1 MGRFASKRIRSVQ
14 IVAAAV
20 LVLASA
26 ACGED
31 YWEPPE
37 AFEGESVAS
46 LSGQPSKEAHDA
58 FAECGL
64 GDEDIEKAVTDYRQ
78 SGTGGESVSQSFDAE
93 GNLLAATSVSE
104 VGTGIFRVT
113 CSTEGFDAPEPAPS

>member
-1 MGRFASKRIRSVQ
+1 MKDSARKVVAIRRAL
-14 IVAAAV
+14 IVAGAFV
-20 LVLASA
+20 VLATA

-37 AFEGESVAS
+37 EFEGEPVTS
-46 LSGQPSKEAHDA
+46 LSGQPSKEAHDE

-78 SGTGGESVSQSFDAE
+78 SGTGSEFVNYSYDAE
-93 GNLLAATSVSE
+93 GNLLAAISVSE
-104 VGTGIFRVT
+104 VGFGIFRVT
-113 CSTEGFDAPEPAPS
+113 CSGDN